1 MTYECKICDYIV
13 ESKSAFSH
21 HKKSKKHLEKVTQP
35 PTTAHTRT
43 EPAGIQSEARDYH
56 NLPKTKNIMVNV
68 IQESSKKLISNSI
81 PILNID
87 NSLNKLICNMCNISF
102 TRADTLVRHQKKY
115 CAKREILEIKQKCD
129 ETIKNKE
136 MELLKTQFEEL
147 KKQFDEIKKEKDKQ
161 IEEKGK
167 LEDQLLYYRDLSI
180 SKNND
185 SSMTNLNFLNTY
197 FTNAPALED
206 ADEGDFH
213 KIFKST
219 KTNKTKDEYYENLGN
234 EILNLYENNKLHI
247 LISEY
252 ILKKY
257 CMKDKMKQ
265 SVWNSDATRLNY
277 IIRKTVKEDNMWIMD
292 KCGVNLLEKIIRPI
306 NDYIKKQLGLIQ
318 NYLGTELQNSND
330 AVNYF
335 EKWAKAAVIIKEVND
350 GVFENKILKEL
361 TKYFNI
367 DQKLLLKDVIKK
379 EVEENKDDKKEI
391 KKKKMIKDVKETS
404 YLEDMDNITYKIDLQ
419 IKSLTKKLHNISSD
433 TESDDDDEYDRM
445 YNKHVIEEKI
455 KKLENDK
462 KNVKN
467 MIALGNKEEE

>member
-1 MTYECKICDYIV
+1 MTYECKICNYIV

-21 HKKSKKHLEKVTQP
+21 HKKSKKHLEKVNKP
-35 PTTAHTRT
+35 NDIIH
-43 EPAGIQSEARDYH
+43 DYP
-56 NLPKTKNIMVNV
+56 LV
-68 IQESSKKLISNSI
+68 IQNYPNIIQEKNNNEESEEKKYIC
-81 PILNID
+81 
-87 NSLNKLICNMCNISF
+87 KICNTEFKYNTGLSK
-102 TRADTLVRHQKKY
+102 HKKK
-115 CAKREILEIKQKCD
+115 CKLDEVDELKKKIIEIKQQCD

-147 KKQFDEIKKEKDKQ
+147 KKQLDEVKKEKDKQ
-161 IEEKGK
+161 IEEVKKEKDKQLEEKGK

-350 GVFENKILKEL
+350 GVLENKILKEL

-379 EVEENKDDKKEI
+379 EVDEDKEDNDKKKEI

-419 IKSLTKKLHNISSD
+419 IKSLTKKLDNISSD
-433 TESDDDDEYDRM
+433 TESDDDDEYDRI
-445 YNKHVIEEKI
+445 YNRHLIEEKI

-462 KNVKN
+462 KNIKN